1 MVGISWGRK
10 GMMYPPSINSH
21 SSDTQSFQGSR
32 TTFWWTVDNCRFWSS
47 ENVCYR
53 KRSDFNWNKIFRK
66 HWPDCIYIIKDGNIE
81 ERSTGLRIYLKH
93 PLTLG
98 MVQKGPNKGN
108 SGIQPLDLSTFLRVL
123 TFSAR
128 SRSKIRRWGWEKL
141 WKRWQ
146 GQDGNQFFLRSRRVF
161 EDKGKFR
168 RRSEWFRAWPLGQQC
183 PMQPNI
189 QSTGGTKIVN
199 TGTNVRQ
206 N

>member
-1 MVGISWGRK
+1 MKLSTK
-10 GMMYPPSINSH
+10 LTALLQTMPE
-21 SSDTQSFQGSR
+21 
-32 TTFWWTVDNCRFWSS
+32 
-47 ENVCYR
+47 ENTALL
-53 KRSDFNWNKIFRK
+53 S
-66 HWPDCIYIIKDGNIE
+66 
-81 ERSTGLRIYLKH
+81 LRIFTIPSYFH
-93 PLTLG
+93 YVRPSVTGGINGLTMLTIYFG
-98 MVQKGPNKGN
+98 GREHTKQRGPTKQRKTVVFNLW
-108 SGIQPLDLSTFLRVL
+108 IWVWLTFLRVL